1 MARGRQSDNLLDM
14 NGLDDDLA
22 SALFSDNDEPVQQPQ
37 KPAAPAAQPAA
48 PATKE
53 DEYDTVPG
61 QLAVDVYET
70 ADQLVIKARTA
81 GVNRND
87 LDVSIAD
94 GVLTISGTLSSGDDT
109 AATHWHVQECYWGE
123 FSRTLVLP
131 VPVKEDEVKAVLK
144 DGVLTITFNNVKQEQ
159 ARKIQIQ

>member
-1 MARGRQSDNLLDM
+1 MARGQQRDDLLVD
-14 NGLDDDLA
+14 GLDDDLA
-22 SALFSDNDEPVQQPQ
+22 SVLFSSNNEPAEQP
-37 KPAAPAAQPAA
+37 AQPAM
-48 PATKE
+48 PAE
-53 DEYDTVPG
+53 QSANDDDYNTVPG

-81 GVNRND
+81 GVNKND

-109 AATHWHVQECYWGE
+109 AATKWHVQECYWGE

-131 VPVKEDEVKAVLK
+131 VQVKEDEVKAVLK
-144 DGVLTITFNNVKQEQ
+144 DGVLTITFNKVKQEQ
-159 ARKIQIQ
+159 AHKIQIQ